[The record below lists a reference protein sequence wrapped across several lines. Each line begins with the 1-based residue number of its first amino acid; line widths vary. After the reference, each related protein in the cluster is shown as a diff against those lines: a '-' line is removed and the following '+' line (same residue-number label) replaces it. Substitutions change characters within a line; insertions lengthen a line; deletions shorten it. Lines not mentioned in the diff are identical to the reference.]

1 MEARIIVVDDD
12 QDYLQLTRAKLIT
25 TGFSNVQVEDD
36 PRKAAFFFESGE
48 AFDIAL
54 IDVNMPIMGGF
65 ELLESIKTASPRTEV
80 IMLTAVNDAR
90 TAVKCLQKGAYDYL
104 VKPVNREDL
113 VFSLNRTLER
123 KRLLDI
129 LDIKKSPSLPKL
141 KNKQPFQPIITRSP
155 SVIRILKE
163 AELHA
168 GSDVPIL
175 ITGESGTGK
184 ELLARAIHAASP
196 RAANQFTPVNM
207 ASLTGSLFEAE
218 FFGHTRGAFTGA
230 NKDRAGYLKNTNQG
244 TLFLDEIGNLPLELQ
259 GKLLRVMQDG
269 EYAKLGTSQRQQVN
283 VRFIAATNEDLESMM
298 AGRMF
303 RKDLYYRIR
312 GGWLH
317 LPPLRER
324 SEDIPLLVDH
334 FLKEYCAPDH
344 SCAVDDETMRVLMD
358 YPYPGNIRELKS
370 IIQSTVNLAQ
380 GKPLSIVFLPEQMR
394 RQSTPALRE
403 PTTADDRIIP
413 LAEIEKTHILS
424 VHKRLNFNKSQ
435 TARELGIGLN
445 TLRRKL
451 KAYGAKSKASGA

>member
-1 MEARIIVVDDD
+1 MEAKIIVVDDD
-12 QDYLQLTRAKLIT
+12 RDYLQLTRAKLIT
-25 TGFSNVQVEDD
+25 TGFSNIQVEDD
-36 PRKAAFFFESGE
+36 PRKAASFFESGE

-54 IDVNMPIMGGF
+54 IDVNMPVMGGF

-104 VKPVNREDL
+104 VKPINREDL

-129 LDIKKSPSLPKL
+129 LDIKKSPSPPEL
-141 KNKQPFQPIITRSP
+141 KNKHSFKPIITRSP
-155 SVIRILKE
+155 AVIRILKE

-184 ELLARAIHAASP
+184 ELLARAIHSASP
-196 RAANQFTPVNM
+196 RAANPFTPVNM

-244 TLFLDEIGNLPLELQ
+244 TLFLDEIGNLPLGLQ

-283 VRFIAATNEDLESMM
+283 VRLIAATNEDLESMM
-298 AGRMF
+298 AGRLF

-334 FLKEYCAPDH
+334 FLKEYCAPGQ

-380 GKPLSIVFLPEQMR
+380 GKALSIAFLPEQMR
-394 RQSTPALRE
+394 QQRTAATHR
-403 PTTADDRIIP
+403 TTELAGDRIIP
-413 LAEIEKTHILS
+413 LAEIEKKHILS
-424 VHKRLNFNKSQ
+424 VYERLNFNKSQ

-451 KAYGAKSKASGA
+451 KAYGD